1 MSVSKKWLEVLKK
14 NDIEFQKNS
23 NKENIIPLDEEIHD
37 NNKNSLFYRCP
48 DEEFNIIYN
57 DKMIDIKFDFK
68 EFIEHKGMPFL
79 DKNPVF
85 NKKLNFYDFLKNHSS
100 NYKDLC
106 KKIEKENKETEEDE
120 DNDDEVFNENYYY
133 HEKD

>member
-1 MSVSKKWLEVLKK
+1 MSVSKKWLEILKK

-23 NKENIIPLDEEIHD
+23 NKENIIPYEEEISD
-37 NNKNSLFYRCP
+37 NKNSVFIRCP
-48 DEEFNIIYN
+48 DEEFNHIYM

-68 EFIEHKGMPFL
+68 EFIEHKGFPFL

-100 NYKDLC
+100 NYKDVC
-106 KKIEKENKETEEDE
+106 RKIEQENKETEEEE
-120 DNDDEVFNENYYY
+120 DNDDEVFNENFYY